1 MRNGGVLLAGSVFQM
16 AWQATESDAALISMN
31 AAWRGLWNSWCSSAR
46 RQSARIASA
55 VDLHKVNA
63 DCLGRLC
70 RASSGCNLAR
80 KTCTKNFPD
89 TDFWKLFYFSDN
101 STAWITLIT
110 VSWSWRACT
119 QHHVNPELNWN
130 WTELNWTDRSDIGR
144 LGIGWSDC
152 RPPRTWA
159 ICLLNV
165 CYVDAVKSIHSLSVI
180 RCLKLSNSNINN
192 TPSFAYSN
200 FLMLRVS
207 LDYNQ
212 SLILT

>member
-130 WTELNWTDRSDIGR
+130 WTEVISMNASLNRQKWYWSIGHWMIWLSPASD
-144 LGIGWSDC
+144 
-152 RPPRTWA
+152 
-159 ICLLNV
+159 
-165 CYVDAVKSIHSLSVI
+165 
-180 RCLKLSNSNINN
+180 LSNLL
-192 TPSFAYSN
+192 A
-200 FLMLRVS
+200 
-207 LDYNQ
+207 
-212 SLILT
+212 